1 MAAQEAKYQYIK
13 PLLGLLLSFFT
24 YNLETK
30 AYYNFMRIKPNGLNL
45 INIWLNNFHHTQSV
59 LTQYHEPTQ

>member
-1 MAAQEAKYQYIK
+1 MAVQEAKYQYIK

-30 AYYNFMRIKPNGLNL
+30 AYCNFMRIKPNGLNL
-45 INIWLNNFHHTQSV
+45 INIGLNNFHHTQSV
-59 LTQYHEPTQ
+59 LTQYHDPTQ